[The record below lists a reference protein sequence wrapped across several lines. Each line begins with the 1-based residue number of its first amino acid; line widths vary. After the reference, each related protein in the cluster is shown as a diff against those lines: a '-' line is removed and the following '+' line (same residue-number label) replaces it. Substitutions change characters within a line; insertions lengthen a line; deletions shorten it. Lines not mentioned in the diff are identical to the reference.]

1 MDDRKN
7 RKREYADIARLSSVG
22 IAMVV
27 SVAIGYFIGAAID
40 RYFHT
45 APAFTI
51 IFIFLGIGAGFLN
64 VFRTLRKYGS

>member
-1 MDDRKN
+1 MEDKEN
-7 RKREYADIARLSSVG
+7 KRREIADLARLTSVG
-22 IAMVV
+22 FALVV

-40 RYFHT
+40 RHFHT

-64 VFRTLRKYGS
+64 VFNTLRKYGS

>member
-1 MDDRKN
+1 MEEKKN
-7 RKREYADIARLSSVG
+7 KKREYADMARLSSVG
-22 IAMVV
+22 IALVV
-27 SVAIGYFIGAAID
+27 SVAIGYFAGAAID

-51 IFIFLGIGAGFLN
+51 IFIFFGIGAGLLN

>member
-1 MDDRKN
+1 MEEKKSK
-7 RKREYADIARLSSVG
+7 KREYADIARISSVG
-22 IAMVV
+22 IALVV

-45 APAFTI
+45 APVFTI